1 MKSFVVTYREKASD
15 VVSVIE
21 EGRNLLI
28 MEPEQCLGGWG
39 VISLDDH
46 Q

>member
-1 MKSFVVTYREKASD
+1 MCRDKASD

-21 EGRNLLI
+21 EGRDLLI
-28 MEPEQCLGGWG
+28 MEPEQCLGGWA
-39 VISLDDH
+39 VISLDEK